1 MVVNILRM
9 FDTRMH
15 MKKKDPANL
24 KEVELI
30 NGGFYYV

>member
-1 MVVNILRM
+1 MYECRGMQMVVNILRM

-24 KEVELI
+24 KEL
-30 NGGFYYV
+30 N